1 MSALADPLVD
11 CNPAVAMPRKE
22 HLPAPLRRRLVF
34 GDREQI
40 EAIRKIE
47 EQNAKRERGEERL
60 FSVDVEISFS
70 ETVQVS
76 ATCEQD
82 AEEMVNARVRSY
94 LDEADV
100 RINAREARG

>member
-1 MSALADPLVD
+1 MSALADY
-11 CNPAVAMPRKE
+11 PAVAMPRKE

-60 FSVDVEISFS
+60 FSVDVDISFT
-70 ETVQVS
+70 ETVQVL
-76 ATCEQD
+76 ATCELE
-82 AEEMVNARVRSY
+82 AEEMVNERLQSY
-94 LDEADV
+94 MDEADV
-100 RINAREARG
+100 RINAREAKG